1 MSVRI
6 VVLLL
11 TLVLA
16 ALTQSPGVSA
26 QKGSKMYR
34 LGWVSLQPAP
44 TQLPSISAYAVLKAQ
59 LAERGYVEGKN
70 VTFEPR
76 WADGDY
82 KRLPELLAE
91 LERIGVDVIFAP
103 GTRNARISQDLVKR
117 TPLVVYTCDAFD
129 HVARLARQGGNVTG
143 VTCMTS
149 ELTGKRLELL
159 KEAVPTASRVVF
171 LSEPEDSP
179 SGLKRA
185 QDAAPQL
192 GIKLIT
198 VGFKSRGEVP
208 LALETVAKERPDAL
222 FVYPDPIAL
231 TERARLAE
239 FAPRQRLPTMYAFR
253 EYVDAGGLMSYGAN
267 QPDMFRQVA
276 DLSARIFDGKAPSD
290 LPVLQ
295 ATRFELIINLKTAK
309 ALGLTIPPSLLGR
322 ADQIIE

>member
-1 MSVRI
+1 
-6 VVLLL
+6 
-11 TLVLA
+11 
-16 ALTQSPGVSA
+16 
-26 QKGSKMYR
+26 MYR

-159 KEAVPTASRVVF
+159 K
-171 LSEPEDSP
+171 
-179 SGLKRA
+179 G
-185 QDAAPQL
+185 
-192 GIKLIT
+192 
-198 VGFKSRGEVP
+198 
-208 LALETVAKERPDAL
+208 RPDGITRRLSVRARGQ
-222 FVYPDPIAL
+222 PIRPQAGSGRRASARDQADHGRVQVERRSPACAGNCR
-231 TERARLAE
+231 ERASGCVVRLS
-239 FAPRQRLPTMYAFR
+239 R
-253 EYVDAGGLMSYGAN
+253 
-267 QPDMFRQVA
+267 PDCA
-276 DLSARIFDGKAPSD
+276 H
-290 LPVLQ
+290 
-295 ATRFELIINLKTAK
+295 
-309 ALGLTIPPSLLGR
+309 
-322 ADQIIE
+322 